1 MEKYYFSLSKSFKKS
16 SSKLSHYGRTFL
28 YLRKCGNYRLD
39 LLNVFRRLLLTEGPD
54 FFYLTL
60 EPKYH
65 RISFTMP
72 KLNIRNFC
80 IISHIDHGKSTLA
93 DRFLEI
99 TGTISKDKI
108 EPQYLDRLPLEKE
121 RGITIKLQPVTMNYK
136 LEGNDYILNLIDT
149 PGHVDFSYEVS
160 RSLVAVEGAILL
172 VDASQGIQAQTLAN
186 FHLAQQQGLKVI
198 PAINKVDLPHLDLDS
213 VKKELSELTGVSS
226 EDIIGISAKTG
237 HGVQELLDKV
247 IKKVPAPEI
256 IVDQPL
262 SALIF
267 DSYFDEFRGVVAFV
281 RIFGGSVRT
290 NQKIKLIKTDTESIA
305 LNVGIFRPDLVDKES
320 LSAGEIGYIVTG
332 LKDIDKCRVGDTVSI
347 NGQEDK
353 ALSGYKE
360 PQPMVFAGIYPKDG
374 SRQEK
379 LRKALDKLKLNDASL
394 IFEPEDSSALGF
406 GFRVG
411 FLGLLHLDITMER
424 LKREY
429 SLDLVI
435 TAPSVSYKIFQKN
448 SFKIIKSPSSF
459 PDPSYIEKIEEPWV
473 RIDIVSPQEC
483 FGLLMEFLDSLGRVK
498 FVSLKYIGASQKS
511 KRALIHY
518 EAPLS
523 LLLVDFYDK
532 IKGLSKGYASYSYEF
547 LDYRLADVVRLDIL
561 VAGDIVDQLATIAYR
576 DRAYISGRR
585 IVKKLK
591 EVLPRQMFEIKVQAA
606 IGGKILASERI
617 SALRKDV
624 TAKLYGGDVSR
635 KNKLL
640 KKQKKGKKKLMQ
652 FGKINIPPEAYMAI
666 IVK

>member
-1 MEKYYFSLSKSFKKS
+1 MWTPIQ
-16 SSKLSHYGRTFL
+16 G
-28 YLRKCGNYRLD
+28 
-39 LLNVFRRLLLTEGPD
+39 GPS

-60 EPKYH
+60 GDKYH
-65 RISFTMP
+65 KIDFNMS
-72 KLNIRNFC
+72 KKNIRNFC

-99 TGTISKDKI
+99 TNTISKDKI

-121 RGITIKLQPVTMNYK
+121 RGITIKLQPVTMNYGLGK
-136 LEGNDYILNLIDT
+136 EDYILNLIDT

-160 RSLVAVEGAILL
+160 RSLAAVEGAILL

-186 FHLAQQQGLKVI
+186 FHLAERQGLKII
-198 PAINKVDLPHLDLDS
+198 PVINKMDLPHLDLDS
-213 VKKELSELTGVSS
+213 VKKELSELTEIPS
-226 EDIIGISAKTG
+226 EDILCISAKTG
-237 HGVQELLDKV
+237 QGVTELLREV
-247 IKKVPAPEI
+247 IKRVPEPKSLEGE
-256 IVDQPL
+256 PL

-267 DSYFDEFRGVVAFV
+267 DSYFDEYRGVVAFV
-281 RIFGGSVRT
+281 RIFNGSIHADQKVRF
-290 NQKIKLIKTDTESIA
+290 IRADVESIS
-305 LNVGIFRPDLVDKES
+305 LKVGIFRPDLVDKDS
-320 LSAGEIGYIVTG
+320 LSEGEIGYIVTG
-332 LKDIDKCRVGDTVSI
+332 LKDISKCRVGDTISLKGLD
-347 NGQEDK
+347 NK
-353 ALSGYKE
+353 TLPGYKE

-374 SRQEK
+374 SHQER

-411 FLGLLHLDITMER
+411 FLGLLHLDITRER

-429 SLDLVI
+429 NLDLAI
-435 TAPSVSYKIFQKN
+435 TAPSVSYRIFKKD
-448 SFKIIKSPSSF
+448 SFRVVKSPSSF
-459 PDPSYIEKIEEPWV
+459 PDPSQIQKIEEPWV
-473 RIDIVSPQEC
+473 RVDIVSPQEY
-483 FGLLMEFLDSLGRVK
+483 FGPLMEFLDNLGKVK
-498 FVSLKYIGASQKS
+498 FISLEYIGASQTS
-511 KRALIHY
+511 KRAFIHY

-547 LDYRLADVVRLDIL
+547 LDYRVADVVRLDIL
-561 VAGDIVDQLATIAYR
+561 VADDLVEQLATIVYR
-576 DRAYISGRR
+576 DRAYVCGRK

-640 KKQKKGKKKLMQ
+640 KKQKKGKKRMMQ
-652 FGKINIPPEAYMAI
+652 FGKINIPPEAYLATMS
-666 IVK
+666 K

>member
-1 MEKYYFSLSKSFKKS
+1 MSKQ
-16 SSKLSHYGRTFL
+16 
-28 YLRKCGNYRLD
+28 
-39 LLNVFRRLLLTEGPD
+39 
-54 FFYLTL
+54 
-60 EPKYH
+60 
-65 RISFTMP
+65 
-72 KLNIRNFC
+72 NIRNFC

-99 TGTISKDKI
+99 TNTVSKDKI

-121 RGITIKLQPVTMNYK
+121 RGITIKLQPVTMSYNFN
-136 LEGNDYILNLIDT
+136 GNRYILNLIDT

-186 FHLAQQQGLKVI
+186 FHLAQQQGLKII

-213 VKKELSELTGVSS
+213 VKKELSGLTGVSP
-226 EDIIGISAKTG
+226 EDIICISAKTG
-237 HGVQELLDKV
+237 QGVEKLLGEV
-247 IKKVPAPEI
+247 IKRVPEPQLM
-256 IVDQPL
+256 VDKPL

-281 RIFGGSVRT
+281 RVFSGSVKA
-290 NQKIKLIKTDTESIA
+290 NQKIKLIKTDTESIS
-305 LNVGIFRPDLVDKES
+305 LNVGIFRPDLIDRDL

-332 LKDIDKCRVGDTVSI
+332 LKDIDKCRVGDTISV
-347 NGQEDK
+347 NGQENN
-353 ALSGYKE
+353 ALPGYKE

-374 SRQEK
+374 SHQEK

-429 SLDLVI
+429 NLDLAI
-435 TAPSVSYKIFQKN
+435 TAPSVSYRVFKED
-448 SFKIIKSPSSF
+448 SFEIIKSPSSF
-459 PDPSYIEKIEEPWV
+459 PDPSQIKKIEEPWV

-483 FGLLMEFLDSLGRVK
+483 FGLLMEFLDNLGRVK
-498 FVSLKYIGASQKS
+498 FISLEYIGASQAS
-511 KRALIHY
+511 RRALIHY

-547 LDYRLADVVRLDIL
+547 LDYRVADVVRLDIL
-561 VAGDIVDQLATIAYR
+561 VAGDLVEQLATIAYR
-576 DRAYISGRR
+576 DRAYTSGRK

-606 IGGKILASERI
+606 IGGKILASEKI

-652 FGKINIPPEAYMAI
+652 FGKINIPPEAYLAI